1 MADETKIPGTV
12 EEPAPP
18 GGPPAPE
25 QPEIPDVGKD
35 TPDPAGGKVIDLSDV
50 RAAGSEK
57 SDARQEWEIP
67 IAELE
72 AKKQKPKRGCA
83 PKAKTEDKAELS
95 GKADKVPCEISLE
108 NHIHFGLK
116 QAGKWVDP
124 VETMGL
130 K

>member
-1 MADETKIPGTV
+1 MCIRDRVYCGLDNQTLGVQEGQQVKV
-12 EEPAPP
+12 K
-18 GGPPAPE
+18 
-25 QPEIPDVGKD
+25 DV
-35 TPDPAGGKVIDLSDV
+35 I
-50 RAAGSEK
+50 
-57 SDARQEWEIP
+57 
-67 IAELE
+67 
-72 AKKQKPKRGCA
+72 
-83 PKAKTEDKAELS
+83 